1 MDSADG
7 GTKDGDP
14 YYVYAGSTG
23 QHQTQYIARG
33 ENTLFGQT
41 DIWLSLKIV
50 WNDGSSL
57 YDYWQVHSHHDI
69 RPGHYLLAN
78 GCGLFW
84 ERIEYRGNTSG
95 TASLYYGSPSD
106 NNAPNDKVHVQLASV
121 AGLPGLAWD
130 YDFVGSTYSGAFPY
144 EVDKQGN
151 DSTIAK
157 WQHTAK
163 DNDWANYDSIIS
175 VQPGWNQREAQ
186 NNNCIVR
193 ARRNTMA
200 VWLPHAR
207 LSR

>member
-1 MDSADG
+1 M
-7 GTKDGDP
+7 
-14 YYVYAGSTG
+14 
-23 QHQTQYIARG
+23 
-33 ENTLFGQT
+33 
-41 DIWLSLKIV
+41 
-50 WNDGSSL
+50 
-57 YDYWQVHSHHDI
+57 HSHDDI

-193 ARRNTMA
+193 VMQGLGTSYSQIRFCRWGLGRDYDEQFYVPGYQFSVAK
-200 VWLPHAR
+200 P
-207 LSR
+207 